1 MVKKTTSPQPEET
14 TEVMGAE
21 TVAETEVETTALSTS
36 PVDGGI
42 PAEEFHAVAI
52 RVSVRDIY
60 PQESYGRAGYRFSKG
75 NPTEIAMA
83 ELTADK
89 LTLLYDD
96 PWLFVEFI
104 TDK

>member
-1 MVKKTTSPQPEET
+1 MVKKTTSSQPEET

-21 TVAETEVETTALSTS
+21 AAVESAVETTALSAS
-36 PVDGGI
+36 PADESTPV
-42 PAEEFHAVAI
+42 EEFHAVAI

-83 ELTADK
+83 ELPADK